1 MTERAYTD
9 GQCVYAYAAREVYSS
24 WKVKVQVSGRVLS
37 NVVYANRPASGLRG
51 AVGTL
56 RVCF

>member
-1 MTERAYTD
+1 MTERDTD
-9 GQCVYAYAAREVYSS
+9 GQCVYAYAAREVRLS

-37 NVVYANRPASGLRG
+37 NVVYANRPANELRG

-56 RVCF
+56 SVCF